1 MKILKIEFTN
11 INSLRGSH
19 EIDFTKE
26 PFISSS
32 LFAITGPTGSGKS
45 TILDVIS
52 LALYGKI
59 PRIPGSRPISKTD
72 IEKFGTILT
81 RNQKEAIA
89 RVTYECKH
97 GIFSSQWNISTN
109 RNENLRDNDMEIF
122 DHQKQELITE
132 KKSEVPDMNEELIG
146 LSYDQFIKAVL
157 LAQGEFAQFLKVTKK
172 ERGALLEKI
181 TGTGVYRLLGQKVYE
196 KNGLLNKVIEKQ
208 QTEIGI
214 IKNALMADEVLESK
228 KKDILIKTTELEN
241 FQKDIE
247 GLKNALELKK
257 SIQKQASEISS
268 LEDERLLAVKKLS
281 IFDEEHGAP
290 LKQHEKVQDFS
301 EELRNWN
308 LYKQEEKKIREEQ
321 ITTVHSSKANSD
333 KITALL
339 SNVSAFTRTD
349 TNTSNLY
356 QHLTNFRD
364 KILTLQEQRKE
375 KLNEHTLERT
385 KLKAELD
392 QTSIELNNES
402 PNSLKIA
409 INESVNEIAY
419 SLKSWKDEFQ
429 VSESEEI
436 ANLRAKFQE
445 NYKKTREASREYA
458 AIEALEKEIYRNSS
472 DLEKIQPQLQE
483 LPDRIDKQQK
493 KVENCRTKE
502 ENLTLKRENELL
514 KASLQQHR
522 HSLRDGEAC
531 PLCGALDHP
540 YAEQLPEKDTSLDL
554 RLEEIRK
561 ELAIEISILNTATT
575 NLENFRRSAEELKA
589 NAINLKNNL
598 QKLNVNFKAKFGELS
613 GVKNIQELEKTCDDL
628 EKKIEDLNQFATE
641 QKKLKHLK
649 TALPI
654 LDRLDTIL
662 KDGKLLKEKINELYS
677 GNNVQQEVE
686 NYQNN
691 WISLERDQKNL
702 KDTQTKLESE
712 VEQLVKKIK
721 SSEGVLLPLLKAKGF
736 VAIEEAYAVLMHTNE
751 ANQLRKERQEIQKS
765 IDNSIASLKLLK
777 IQLEELVKNDVESKE
792 EKVLEQLQL
801 KLQQLDALS
810 TECKET
816 ERIIKNQDES
826 VLRLNSLQEQIAEKE
841 KETRRW
847 RMLNELIGDRSGNK
861 FNDFAQDLSLSRL
874 IKLANARLKDLS
886 DRYLIDKP
894 TEDEDDGLVAIDAH
908 MGGQRRSVKTLSG
921 GETFILSLSMAL
933 ALSDLASKNVEIN
946 SLFIDEGFGT
956 LDPETL
962 DQTLDTLEKLQ
973 AESFKTIGIISHV
986 DSLKERIATQI
997 KLTRN
1002 GQGYSTLKVESL

>member
-26 PFISSS
+26 PFVSSS

-52 LALYGKI
+52 LALYGKV

-208 QTEIGI
+208 QTEISI
-214 IKNALMADEVLESK
+214 IKNALMADEVLEIK
-228 KKDILIKTTELEN
+228 KKELSIKTAELEN

-247 GLKNALELKK
+247 ALKNALELKK

-268 LEDERLLAVKKLS
+268 LEEERLLAVKKLS

-321 ITTVHSSKANSD
+321 IRTAHSSKANSD

-364 KILTLQEQRKE
+364 KILALQEQRKE

-392 QTSIELNNES
+392 QTSIEFNNES

-409 INESVNEIAY
+409 INESISKIAY
-419 SLKSWKDEFQ
+419 SLKSWKDDFQ

-436 ANLRAKFQE
+436 TNLRAKFQE

-458 AIEALEKEIYRNSS
+458 AIESLEKEINRNSA

-493 KVENCRTKE
+493 KVENCKTKE
-502 ENLTLKRENELL
+502 EILTLKRENELL

-522 HSLRDGEAC
+522 HSLTDGEAC

-540 YAEQLPEKDTSLDL
+540 YATQLPEKDTSLDL

-589 NAINLKNNL
+589 NAFNLKNNL
-598 QKLNVNFKAKFGELS
+598 QQLNINFKAKFGELS

-628 EKKIEDLNQFATE
+628 EKKIEDLNQYATE

-649 TALPI
+649 AALPI
-654 LDRLDTIL
+654 LDKLEAIL

-677 GNNVQQEVE
+677 GNSVQQEVE

-691 WISLERDQKNL
+691 WISLERDRKNL

-721 SSEGVLLPLLKAKGF
+721 SSGGVLLPLLKAKGF

-810 TECKET
+810 VECKET

-847 RMLNELIGDRSGNK
+847 RMLNELIGDRTGNK

-973 AESFKTIGIISHV
+973 AESSKTIGIISHV

>member
-208 QTEIGI
+208 QTEISI
-214 IKNALMADEVLESK
+214 IKNALMADEVLEIK
-228 KKDILIKTTELEN
+228 KKDLLIKTTELEN

-247 GLKNALELKK
+247 ALKNALELKK

-268 LEDERLLAVKKLS
+268 LEDERLLAVKKLF

-301 EELRNWN
+301 EELRDWN

-321 ITTVHSSKANSD
+321 ITTAHSSKANSD

-339 SNVSAFTRTD
+339 SNVSAFTRID

-392 QTSIELNNES
+392 QTSIELNNEN

-419 SLKSWKDEFQ
+419 SLKIWKDEFQ

-493 KVENCRTKE
+493 KVENCKTKE

-554 RLEEIRK
+554 KLEEIRK

-575 NLENFRRSAEELKA
+575 NLENFRRSTEELKA

-598 QKLNVNFKAKFGELS
+598 QQLNVNFKAKFGELS
-613 GVKNIQELEKTCDDL
+613 DVKNIQELEKTCDDL

-649 TALPI
+649 AALPI

-702 KDTQTKLESE
+702 KDTQTKLQSE

-777 IQLEELVKNDVESKE
+777 IQLEELVKNDVESKV

-847 RMLNELIGDRSGNK
+847 RMLNELIGDRTGNK

-973 AESFKTIGIISHV
+973 AESSKTIGIISHV

-1002 GQGYSTLKVESL
+1002 GQGYSTLKIESL

>member
-321 ITTVHSSKANSD
+321 ITTAHSSKANSD

-409 INESVNEIAY
+409 INESVNEIVY

-598 QKLNVNFKAKFGELS
+598 QQLNVNFKAKFGELS

-702 KDTQTKLESE
+702 KDTQTKLQSE

-810 TECKET
+810 TECKEM

-847 RMLNELIGDRSGNK
+847 RMLNELIGDRTGNK

-973 AESFKTIGIISHV
+973 AESSKTIGIISHV